1 MSGFISDNLQRTRA
15 KVDELAKDLHELTI
29 RTGNEALAN
38 TVSDLRNRIH
48 EPFMF
53 VIVGEVKA
61 GKSSFINALLETGR
75 EITKVAPQPMTDT
88 ILQILYGEPEESISV
103 NPYLKKILLPV
114 PILQEIAIVD
124 TPGTNTII
132 QHHQEITERFIPA
145 SDLIVFV
152 FEAKNPYRQSAWDFF
167 EYIHTDWHKK
177 IIFVLQQKD
186 LMPDDDLAVNLQG
199 VRDYATKKGIGEP
212 QVFAVSAKLEQEKRR
227 EESGFLPLRDYIR
240 AHITNGRAPILK
252 LQNNVATCANINAR
266 IRQALDIRQEQFQA
280 DTVFRQEIAQTLDNQ
295 ELKSLKQVD
304 VLTENIVAAYERITR
319 TKEQELSTGLSFF
332 SMLRRSFSAIF
343 SKKTSIQ
350 EWLQQLALDLE
361 QQLHS
366 ELRSKLDAGVA
377 DLADNIQQMARL
389 IELKIRSNK
398 SILDREQDL
407 FRDITEQ
414 RGRIMQELQETF
426 NRFMERGEGF
436 TDSTLFPDKTSI
448 SPNIATGSGLAV
460 VGIVLAA
467 VTQNMIFDIT
477 GGVLTTIGL
486 LFAGISG
493 SVKRRQIMRSF
504 RQEVNHGK
512 NRLET
517 EVSSK
522 LKTYIGQLKNKI
534 DGNFQNFDAML
545 THEAEQLQQ
554 LENRYRAV
562 TASIEHINNELGP
575 T

>member
-167 EYIHTDWHKK
+167 DYIHTDWHKK

-199 VRDYATKKGIGEP
+199 VRDYATKKGIVEP

-280 DTVFRQEIAQTLDNQ
+280 DTVFRQEIVQTLDNQ

-426 NRFMERGEGF
+426 NRFMEHGEGF

-448 SPNIATGSGLAV
+448 SPTIATGSGLAV

-493 SVKRRQIMRSF
+493 SVKRRQIMHSF

-522 LKTYIGQLKNKI
+522 LKTYIRQLKNKI